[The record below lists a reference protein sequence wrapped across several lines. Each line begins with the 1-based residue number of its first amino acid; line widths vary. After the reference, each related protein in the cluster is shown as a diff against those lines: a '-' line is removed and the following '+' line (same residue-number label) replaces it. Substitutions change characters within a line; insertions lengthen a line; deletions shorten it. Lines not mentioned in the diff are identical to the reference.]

1 MNQNQL
7 QKKQWR
13 YDTAIE
19 ALQELIAHGDEE
31 KKTFEKIIKDLETKR
46 FEANTEYKK
55 QLMLND
61 IHVQG
66 VEFIT
71 SSNH

>member
-19 ALQELIAHGDEE
+19 ALQELIDHGDEE
-31 KKTFEKIIKDLETKR
+31 KKPL
-46 FEANTEYKK
+46 KK
-55 QLMLND
+55 
-61 IHVQG
+61 
-66 VEFIT
+66 
-71 SSNH
+71 S